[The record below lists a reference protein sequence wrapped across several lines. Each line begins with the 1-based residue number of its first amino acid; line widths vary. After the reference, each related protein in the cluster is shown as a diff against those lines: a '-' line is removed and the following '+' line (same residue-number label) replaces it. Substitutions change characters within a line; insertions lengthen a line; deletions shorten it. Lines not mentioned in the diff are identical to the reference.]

1 MLEDK
6 DRIFTNLYG
15 MKDRSLAGAKSRGHW
30 DGTASIIKRGRSAIV
45 DEMKASGLRGR
56 GGAGFPTGLKWSFMP
71 KESDGRP
78 SYLVVNADESEPG
91 TCKDREIMRHDPH
104 TLIEGCL
111 IASFAMNA
119 NTCYIYLRG
128 EYIREREAL
137 QAAIDECY
145 EDGLAGRERGEV
157 RLGFRSLPASRRRRV
172 YLRRRNS
179 AAGKP

>member
-15 MKDRSLAGAKSRGHW
+15 MHDRTLAGARARGHW
-30 DGTASIIKRGRSAIV
+30 DGTAGLIQKGRDWVVEQA
-45 DEMKASGLRGR
+45 KASGLRGR

-119 NTCYIYLRG
+119 HACYIYLRG
-128 EYIREREAL
+128 EYIRER
-137 QAAIDECY
+137 
-145 EDGLAGRERGEV
+145 
-157 RLGFRSLPASRRRRV
+157 
-172 YLRRRNS
+172 
-179 AAGKP
+179 